1 MPGTNTLAYYKKFV
15 TYGRKMFYRV
25 DPWLYSLILEY
36 WRKLARMVLTGASL
50 WYRDLTLP
58 ANIRLG

>member
-1 MPGTNTLAYYKKFV
+1 
-15 TYGRKMFYRV
+15 MFYRV

-36 WRKLARMVLTGASL
+36 WRKLARMVLIGASH

-58 ANIRLG
+58 ENIRPG